1 MVNLARG
8 CTVVLMLHTKCES
21 AVKTFCRHFQAS
33 KRSGRHFLVG
43 KRHCCPPFR
52 IQMCGLQGCLLPS
65 RKFWRCMGG
74 RACWRR
80 RSRRFP
86 SRLSALTPPRR
97 RCWNIVASS
106 GQLLYFVACKQ
117 LTCFDSASAFFT
129 SSAFVD
135 PLMVDLWCTIPAEVR
150 NSRDVRRCAEEAL
163 QKMVPSQLM
172 RAAVTCDYSSECL
185 AFLRSNFDIDNP
197 DPAGIFQAF
206 KDFHSRMTALFV
218 EGFILGDAAAV
229 HSPQSMDGS
238 LPKTACQLVF
248 EEIEIPEPIL
258 WLSLS
263 FANVENLP
271 SFNNMNFKYAFSP
284 FSLAGSTMVI
294 EFTIF
299 ALLRR
304 LQTSE
309 WWWATLPMSCKLC

>member
-1 MVNLARG
+1 
-8 CTVVLMLHTKCES
+8 
-21 AVKTFCRHFQAS
+21 
-33 KRSGRHFLVG
+33 
-43 KRHCCPPFR
+43 
-52 IQMCGLQGCLLPS
+52 
-65 RKFWRCMGG
+65 
-74 RACWRR
+74 
-80 RSRRFP
+80 
-86 SRLSALTPPRR
+86 
-97 RCWNIVASS
+97 
-106 GQLLYFVACKQ
+106 
-117 LTCFDSASAFFT
+117 
-129 SSAFVD
+129 
-135 PLMVDLWCTIPAEVR
+135 
-150 NSRDVRRCAEEAL
+150 
-163 QKMVPSQLM
+163 MVPSQLM

-238 LPKTACQLVF
+238 LPKTACQLVC

-271 SFNNMNFKYAFSP
+271 SFNDMNLKYAFSP

-309 WWWATLPMSCKLC
+309 W